1 MKRFFLATL
10 FIFLVGGIF
19 ASCSE
24 EQIDINS
31 ASKAE
36 LDKLYGIGPVK
47 AQAII
52 DSRPY
57 VSIDD
62 LTRAYGIGE
71 ATLNKIKTQGLA
83 CVEDESSKNEEDA
96 LEEEILTTEENETKT
111 EIFENIASVETI
123 KVENEVINLVPKS
136 INTEENRKSLF
147 KNNYA
152 IYGFVGFS
160 ILLLFLFLI
169 KGRKEKNE
177 FD

>member
-1 MKRFFLATL
+1 
-10 FIFLVGGIF
+10 
-19 ASCSE
+19 
-24 EQIDINS
+24 
-31 ASKAE
+31 
-36 LDKLYGIGPVK
+36 
-47 AQAII
+47 
-52 DSRPY
+52 
-57 VSIDD
+57 
-62 LTRAYGIGE
+62 
-71 ATLNKIKTQGLA
+71 
-83 CVEDESSKNEEDA
+83 
-96 LEEEILTTEENETKT
+96 
-111 EIFENIASVETI
+111 VETI